1 MMSHRSKTLD
11 HRSPK
16 SEMLPTMGGTGLGGG
31 SMGGREAV
39 DRFGAGMG
47 KKSSSTSQLSATGN
61 TNAGNYFASEFYPYE
76 LTNNNSN
83 NI

>member
-1 MMSHRSKTLD
+1 
-11 HRSPK
+11 
-16 SEMLPTMGGTGLGGG
+16 MGGSNLGDGGMTGGH
-31 SMGGREAV
+31 REAV

-76 LTNNNSN
+76 
-83 NI
+83 I